1 MEGPIRLRRENMFY
15 SSKDIGKITNSELNI
30 ALDMLMNNRFD
41 TVKIF
46 DVNVDVE
53 TSAQCE
59 VAELVSASFPNQPVV
74 QGGDLPIRLTFKPYR
89 AKEFTRTIH
98 FKVPDKQKP
107 GPMNLIVRSGNATQW
122 LQTAL
127 NRRNQQNAGDEQMA
141 GSMAN
146 AQREFKDFLSDFNSM
161 DANNEIVVDL
171 AQNLDS
177 VEAKDGDAQSFA
189 SGVSTLLK
197 GSPNKQ
203 KYTMDFIISGE
214 TGITVQVKKR

>member
-1 MEGPIRLRRENMFY
+1 
-15 SSKDIGKITNSELNI
+15 
-30 ALDMLMNNRFD
+30 
-41 TVKIF
+41 
-46 DVNVDVE
+46 
-53 TSAQCE
+53 
-59 VAELVSASFPNQPVV
+59 
-74 QGGDLPIRLTFKPYR
+74 
-89 AKEFTRTIH
+89 
-98 FKVPDKQKP
+98 
-107 GPMNLIVRSGNATQW
+107 MNLIVRSGNATQW
-122 LQTAL
+122 LQNAL

-146 AQREFKDFLSDFNSM
+146 AQREFKDFLSDFNTM